1 MFALV
6 HTRHAGTE
14 SNLVHASY
22 ACGLTPCL
30 SWVST
35 KEIADGRN
43 ACRAPDA
50 FASSR
55 PHWPAQVFRI
65 LIPEFALPRRIVLH
79 PKRRSGMKNTFR
91 VSPPKLSFVV
101 TRLFQQPQSRYDYAC
116 QSVATRCRR
125 RIWNAVDGHGSA
137 LPFQCL
143 CAGSTGKAGSS
154 WNSVPCST
162 KAVEEH
168 SLRYG
173 VLCRCGRKYHW
184 KYRFR
189 PWQNRSSF
197 DAKYPC

>member
-1 MFALV
+1 VRGA
-6 HTRHAGTE
+6 RCE
-14 SNLVHASY
+14 SIRS
-22 ACGLTPCL
+22 
-30 SWVST
+30 ST
-35 KEIADGRN
+35 
-43 ACRAPDA
+43 C
-50 FASSR
+50 FASIRYFLRAYRQARGASPSFQDLNSR
-55 PHWPAQVFRI
+55 IRP
-65 LIPEFALPRRIVLH
+65 PRRIVLH

-101 TRLFQQPQSRYDYAC
+101 TRLFQQPHSRYDYAC
-116 QSVATRCRR
+116 QSVATPCRR

-137 LPFQCL
+137 FPFQCL